1 MQYSLIVIG
10 SSMIPRQIQ
19 NGLIIQRTNLSATH
33 GEADVIIVQQIYQFN
48 FDVGI
53 TSICVICNE
62 TDAFEL
68 LAYFYQ

>member
-1 MQYSLIVIG
+1 
-10 SSMIPRQIQ
+10 MIPRQIQ
-19 NGLIIQRTNLSATH
+19 NGLTIQRTNLSATH

-48 FDVGI
+48 LDVGI